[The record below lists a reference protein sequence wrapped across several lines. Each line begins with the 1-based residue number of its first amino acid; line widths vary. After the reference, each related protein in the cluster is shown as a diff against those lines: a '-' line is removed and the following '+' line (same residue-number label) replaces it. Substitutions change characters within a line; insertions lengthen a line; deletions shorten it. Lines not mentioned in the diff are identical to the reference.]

1 MPTSK
6 LTYIWP
12 SRLKILKDEIRK
24 PYFIKLKRFLW
35 EQGVKAPNNSA
46 KSLKIYPSRRYSFSV
61 PWFHTLPGP
70 NSSEHILVVEPHTTR
85 SCQGCHNRSGSLPW
99 TWSSPR
105 YVVQASLP
113 PLTPFLSMLTSGRLV
128 IFRPAGDH
136 YSALFAKRKSHHQYS
151 TFFLVFQS
159 RHYLPPPFCPS
170 MGRLY

>member
-1 MPTSK
+1 MRHHGQELVRFSLTVPRLIIGGGVPTSK

-85 SCQGCHNRSGSLPW
+85 SCKVVIIGQDPYHGPGQAHGMLSRPRCHRS
-99 TWSSPR
+99 
-105 YVVQASLP
+105 P
-113 PLTPFLSMLTSGRLV
+113 PS
-128 IFRPAGDH
+128 
-136 YSALFAKRKSHHQYS
+136 
-151 TFFLVFQS
+151 FQ
-159 RHYLPPPFCPS
+159 C
-170 MGRLY
+170 